1 MIDEQICVLVR
12 PFESCL
18 PGHFP
23 QLISGTVNRVRS
35 WDVSIFGPP
44 PLPVT
49 MTTAV
54 DDGERR
60 KEAGWPAERRQV
72 LLRFAHRP

>member
-1 MIDEQICVLVR
+1 MCEAV
-12 PFESCL
+12 
-18 PGHFP
+18 G
-23 QLISGTVNRVRS
+23 GG
-35 WDVSIFGPP
+35 DVSIFGPP
-44 PLPVT
+44 PLLVT

-60 KEAGWPAERRQV
+60 REAGWPAERRQV